1 MVTVSCVLF
10 IGMGL
15 SGEIQQRL
23 GFSSKILSCPKCC
36 TFWCALVLL
45 LAGRN
50 KLLPSVAVSF
60 GSSYAAMWLAL
71 ALDALAVIYNKAYE
85 KITKN
90 PGAAESADP
99 EGSSGSGQ
107 DGLEAGPADEV
118 PQMQIRHDT
127 L

>member
-60 GSSYAAMWLAL
+60 GSSYVAMWLAL

-85 KITKN
+85 KITQN
-90 PGAAESADP
+90 PGAAEDAGP
-99 EGSSGSGQ
+99 EGSPDSGEDSVK
-107 DGLEAGPADEV
+107 AGSPDEM
-118 PQMQIRHDT
+118 PKMQIK